1 MSGSSPRKWLVLVTV
16 SLGLFMALL
25 DATIVNIA
33 VPSIMAD
40 MGAGVAGVS
49 WVLNAYNLGLLVL
62 ILAIGRISDR
72 LGQKRVFLFGLIMFT
87 GFSLACGLAPSIGW
101 LIAFRVGQ
109 SVGAAALIP
118 VSLAILLG
126 VFPRTQH
133 GLATGIWGGI
143 GAVAAAMGPTI
154 GGALTQ
160 YASWSWIFFVNIP
173 IGLAAVLLVVR
184 FIPEHRRATSGG
196 LDPVGIGLSA
206 AGFFALTLALIQGN
220 EWSWTSPAIIAL
232 LASGAAL
239 IVAWVAWELRTPSPL
254 LDLRLFRDR
263 TFAGANGGML
273 AMGMAMMGSMFL
285 LIIFMVNVMGYS
297 EIKAAIAVTPMPAL
311 GALLAPVVGKLLDR
325 VSPRVPAALGMLAM
339 AAGLLLLRQLDAD
352 ATLWDVSWRTLL
364 LGVGLGFAMP
374 SLAVAGMSAVPH
386 SAGGAGSGAINWSR
400 QMGFV
405 LGVAVLVAVF
415 THSMTATMT
424 GAVSEAKAVVDS
436 QVQMPVLQR
445 AAVTRAIEESVAA
458 MSATP
463 GQTGAAADPLAGAP
477 QAPAGSPQAEQQAGL
492 KTQVG
497 AIFTTA
503 RSDAFDL
510 PFLVAAVVALVGV
523 VPALLLGRRRRVPAE
538 EGDEGDVWGSVA
550 DVA

>member
-1 MSGSSPRKWLVLVTV
+1 MPGSSPRKWLVLVTV

-40 MGAGVAGVS
+40 MGASVAGVS

-62 ILAIGRISDR
+62 ILAIGRLSDR
-72 LGQKRVFLFGLIMFT
+72 LGQKRVFLVGLVMFT

-126 VFPRTQH
+126 VFPRAQH

-173 IGLAAVLLVVR
+173 IGIAAILLVAR
-184 FIPEHRRATSGG
+184 FVPEHRRATSGG
-196 LDPVGIGLSA
+196 LNPVGIGLSA

-220 EWSWTSPAIIAL
+220 EWGWTSAAVVAL
-232 LASGAAL
+232 LAAGAAL
-239 IVAWVAWELRTPSPL
+239 VVAWVVWELRAPSPL
-254 LDLRLFRDR
+254 LDLRLFRNR

-311 GALLAPVVGKLLDR
+311 GALLAPVVGRLLDR

-339 AAGLLLLRQLDAD
+339 AAGLLLLRQLDAG

-386 SAGGAGSGAINWSR
+386 RAGGAGSGAINWSR

-415 THSMTATMT
+415 TQSMTTTMAD
-424 GAVSEAKAVVDS
+424 AVDEARSAVDA
-436 QVQMPVLQR
+436 QVQMPAPQR
-445 AAVTRAIEESVAA
+445 AAIVSGIEKSMAEMPAA
-458 MSATP
+458 PGDAYAT
-463 GQTGAAADPLAGAP
+463 ADPLADAP
-477 QAPAGSPQAEQQAGL
+477 QAPAGSLQAEQRAEL
-492 KTQVG
+492 KTQLG
-497 AIFTTA
+497 AIFLTA

-510 PFLVAAVVALVGV
+510 PFLVAAAVALAGV
-523 VPALLLGRRRRVPAE
+523 VPALLLGQRRRVAAE

-550 DVA
+550 DVI